1 MENLIFSLNATIP
14 IFLLM
19 VVGYGLRHMGM
30 FDEDFAEKMN
40 AFVFKVAL
48 PVLVFKE
55 LSTADFYQT
64 WDTKFVLF
72 CFGASLFSIL
82 GSVAVAKVLKDK
94 EVQGEFAQAA
104 YRSSAALLGC
114 AFVQNI
120 YGQAGPAALMII
132 GAVPLYNIAA
142 VIILNRMKPG
152 GGRLDGEV
160 IKKTLMQVITNPIII
175 GILVGF
181 LWSVLRLHQPVIMQK
196 IVENIAGL
204 ATPLGLMTLGATF
217 DFKKTKGSIRPAILC
232 CVLKLIVFVALFLPV
247 AIALGFRQEKLV
259 ALLVMLGGATTVS
272 CFIMA
277 RNLGHE
283 GTLTSSVVV
292 LTTLASAFTL
302 TLWLFILRNL
312 MLI

>member
-14 IFLLM
+14 IFLMM
-19 VVGYGLRHMGM
+19 VIGYFLKCIGM
-30 FDEDFAEKMN
+30 FDEAFTNKMN
-40 AFVFKVAL
+40 GFVFKVGLPAL
-48 PVLVFKE
+48 LFKE

-64 WDTKFVLF
+64 WDTKFVMF
-72 CFGASLFSIL
+72 CFASSLFSIL
-82 GSVAVAKVLKDK
+82 GGIVVAKLMKDTHL
-94 EVQGEFAQAA
+94 QGEFAQAA

-114 AFVQNI
+114 AFVENI
-120 YGQAGPAALMII
+120 YGEAGPAALMII
-132 GAVPLYNIAA
+132 GSVPLYNIAA

-152 GGRLDGEV
+152 GGPLDQKV
-160 IKKTLMQVITNPIII
+160 IKETFMQVVTNPIII

-181 LWSVLRLHQPVIMQK
+181 LWSVLRIPQPEILQK
-196 IVENIAGL
+196 TVSSIAGL
-204 ATPLGLMTLGATF
+204 ATPFGLMTLGATF
-217 DFKKTKGSIRPAILC
+217 DFKKTKASIKPAIIC
-232 CVLKLIVFVALFLPV
+232 SVLKLVVFVGVFLPV
-247 AIALGFRQEKLV
+247 AIGLGFRQEKLV

-292 LTTLASAFTL
+292 LTTVASAFTL
-302 TLWLFILRNL
+302 TAWLFILRNL